1 MTLHKQL
8 VAGMI
13 AVIMIL
19 LISVSVI
26 EFNTTRN
33 FLEQQQRS
41 EVNNSINTVGL
52 ALAPYLQDKDTVAVE
67 SVINALFDGSSYSV
81 VRLIF
86 LDSGEE
92 IVRSYPV
99 KPNNVPNWFVDLNL
113 FEPIHDSRVVTS
125 GWMQLAEVEIISHP
139 GGAYL
144 QLWKAFEDLVIAF
157 CIVLLIGLFAISF
170 LLKRALKPL
179 NLIVEKMKQVARN
192 QFGEPLPLPKTSDL
206 ISVVEGINSMSAQLE
221 ESFKAQAKEAQ
232 QLRERAYIDPVSA
245 LGNRAYYMS
254 QLNAWLSEGGYG
266 GVALLEARFIK
277 DLYDDKGYEA
287 SDKMVRELADHLKVA
302 LNSNQV
308 TLSRISSDEFG
319 FIMPN
324 MDESELKLLA
334 ESIVTYVQDLNAD
347 PTGMAKANASLGVVH
362 NSANGSVSDILTLLD
377 NALADASSN
386 LDLAY
391 GYITSEDSRT
401 LMGKQQWKLLVEEA
415 ISNDWF
421 SFRMQPAN
429 TSTGETYH
437 YEMFSAIETDDTR
450 YSANQYLFALEQLN
464 ASHIFDQYIIAS
476 VLTKI
481 KQDGF
486 SYDAPIAIN
495 IAQNS
500 ISQPSFIRWVSQHLS
515 KHKNLAHLIHFEI
528 PENCFI
534 NAPHHTALFCNAI
547 RTAGSDFGVD
557 NYGRNFQSLDYL
569 NEFRPAYVK
578 LDYLYT
584 HHLEDEKQTF
594 TLTSISRTAHN
605 LGIKT
610 IASRVET
617 QTQLDFL
624 SEHFIDIFQGFIV
637 EN

>member
-13 AVIMIL
+13 AVIIML

-41 EVNNSINTVGL
+41 EVNNTINTVGL

-86 LDSGEE
+86 LDTNQE
-92 IVRSYPV
+92 IVRSYPI
-99 KPNNVPNWFVDLNL
+99 KPNNVPSWFVALDL

-139 GGAYL
+139 GGAYQ
-144 QLWKAFEDLVIAF
+144 QLWIAFEDLVIAF
-157 CIVLLIGLFAISF
+157 CIVLLIGLCAISF
-170 LLKRALKPL
+170 LLKRALNPL
-179 NLIVEKMKQVARN
+179 DMIVTKMKLVAQN
-192 QFGEPLPLPKTSDL
+192 KFGEPLPLPKTTDL

-232 QLRERAYIDPVSA
+232 QLRERAYIDPVSS

-254 QLNAWLSEGGYG
+254 QLNAWLSEGAYG

-277 DLYDDKGYEA
+277 DLYDEKGYEA
-287 SDKMVRELADHLKVA
+287 GDQMVRELSEHLKVA
-302 LNSNQV
+302 LNTYQV
-308 TLSRISSDEFG
+308 SLARISSDEFG
-319 FIMPN
+319 FVMPN
-324 MDESELKLLA
+324 MDEGELKLVA
-334 ESIVTYVQDLNAD
+334 ESIVTYVQDLDAD

-362 NSANGSVSDILTLLD
+362 NSSSSSASDILTLLD
-377 NALADASSN
+377 NALADATSN
-386 LDLAY
+386 PELPY
-391 GYITSEDSRT
+391 SYITSEDSRT

-421 SFRMQPAN
+421 AFRIQPAN
-429 TSTGETYH
+429 ASSGKTYH
-437 YEMFSAIETDDTR
+437 YEVFSAIEAGGQR

-464 ASHIFDQYIIAS
+464 ASNIFDEYVIAAT
-476 VLTKI
+476 LERL
-481 KQDGF
+481 KQEASMF
-486 SYDAPIAIN
+486 DAPIAIN

-500 ISQPSFIRWVSQHLS
+500 ISQPSFIRWVTQQLNRN
-515 KHKNLAHLIHFEI
+515 KDLAKLIHFEI

-534 NAPHHTALFCNAI
+534 NSPHHTALFCNAV
-547 RTAGSDFGVD
+547 RSAGADFGVD
-557 NYGRNFQSLDYL
+557 NYGRNFQSLDYI

-584 HHLEDEKQTF
+584 HHLEDEKQKF

-605 LGIKT
+605 LGIRT

-617 QTQLDFL
+617 QAQLDFL
-624 SEHFIDIFQGFIV
+624 SEHFIDVFQGFIV
-637 EN
+637 DK